1 MSCGRCADKIA
12 FAPHGVDILSVG
24 EGSNRDMKRLAATIL
39 VFGAALVT
47 VARGGH
53 ELPIYPSFYPHE
65 IKIKSLAPEEAAQPL
80 RDGKIQAYVGSSL
93 SFAGAPPAD
102 LRAIES
108 LGSFIIVRVNLD
120 SARARDDASACA
132 VVRTVMRALAAQ
144 RNFIPHPYPVTPFHG
159 DYLHHADLAAAAMA
173 RFSIGKAPVGD
184 LKIAARGALAQSHPD
199 WSARDADWDAEV
211 DEVDAAELVA
221 SAMFSM
227 NGWLAPPWVRTGW
240 FHAERLLA
248 DGANEPAARERIES
262 DLKRLKAGA
271 FAGLV
276 ERINLERDLVT
287 LLTGNCRKIVAG
299 YTVKREYVNVEFSA
313 GIENIGYD
321 SLTGL
326 HSPIFIRTVKLKD
339 FPWNGW
345 LALGIDG
352 KPAAAWNPIG
362 GMVDPFG
369 RLMGFAVGDPALL
382 PSPYEAGWM
391 LNRISDL
398 PSGR

>member
-1 MSCGRCADKIA
+1 
-12 FAPHGVDILSVG
+12 
-24 EGSNRDMKRLAATIL
+24 MKRLAATIL
-39 VFGAALVT
+39 VLGAVLVT

-65 IKIKSLAPEEAAQPL
+65 IEIKSLAPEEAAQPL
-80 RDGKIQAYVGSSL
+80 RDGKIQAYVGSGL

-102 LRAIES
+102 IRVIES
-108 LGSFIIVRVNLD
+108 LGSFIVVHVNPA
-120 SARARDDASACA
+120 SARAQDDASACA
-132 VVRTVMRALAAQ
+132 VVKTVLRALAGQ
-144 RNFIPHPYPVTPFHG
+144 SNFIPHPYPVTPFHG
-159 DYLHHADLAAAAMA
+159 DYLHHVDLAAAAMA
-173 RFSIGKAPVGD
+173 RFSPHETPVDG
-184 LKIAARGALAQSHPD
+184 LKIAARGSLAQSQPE
-199 WSARDADWDAEV
+199 WSAHDTDWDAKV

-221 SAMFSM
+221 STIFSV

-248 DGANEPAARERIES
+248 DAARESSRTERIGS
-262 DLKRLKAGA
+262 DLQRLKAGD
-271 FAGLV
+271 FTGLA

-287 LLTGNCRKIVAG
+287 LLTAGCRKIVAG
-299 YTVKREYVNVEFSA
+299 YTVNREYVNVEFSA

-321 SLTGL
+321 SIAGL

-369 RLMGFAVGDPALL
+369 RLLGFTVGDPALL
-382 PSPYEAGWM
+382 PSPYESGWM
-391 LNRISDL
+391 LNRIADL
-398 PSGR
+398 PPGQ

>member
-1 MSCGRCADKIA
+1 
-12 FAPHGVDILSVG
+12 
-24 EGSNRDMKRLAATIL
+24 MKRLAATLFIL
-39 VFGAALVT
+39 GTAAIVT

-65 IKIKSLAPEEAAQPL
+65 IEIKSLAPEEAAQSL
-80 RDGKIQAYVGSSL
+80 RDGKIQAYVGSGL

-102 LRAIES
+102 IRAIES
-108 LGSFIIVRVNLD
+108 LGSFIVVHVNRA
-120 SARARDDASACA
+120 SARAQDDASACA
-132 VVRTVMRALAAQ
+132 VVRTVMRTLAGQ
-144 RNFIPHPYPVTPFHG
+144 SNFIPHPYPVTPFHG

-173 RFSIGKAPVGD
+173 RFSLAESPVGG
-184 LKIAARGALAQSHPD
+184 LKISARGSLAQSHPE
-199 WSARDADWDAEV
+199 WSAHDADWDAKV
-211 DEVDAAELVA
+211 DEIDAAELVA
-221 SAMFSM
+221 SAIFSV

-248 DGANEPAARERIES
+248 DATDEPARRERIES
-262 DLKRLKAGA
+262 DLHHLKAGD
-271 FAGLV
+271 FTGLV

-287 LLTGNCRKIVAG
+287 LLTGNCRRIVVG

-352 KPAAAWNPIG
+352 KPAAWNPIG

-369 RLMGFAVGDPALL
+369 RLLGFTVGDPALL
-382 PSPYEAGWM
+382 PSPYESGWM
-391 LNRISDL
+391 LNRIADL
-398 PSGR
+398 PPGQ